1 MGVVETG
8 PPQPATMNEAM
19 AKVAESKRFIF
30 SIRYFG
36 SSEEGMGGNP
46 TFKLTKPPIC
56 LRSLRPGRCD
66 DFVAAQIFE
75 LAKLRRI
82 ARVAGS
88 PRSSPPEWDTCSVAC
103 AVTDDTYSHLMPGMQ
118 ATATAVISVALR
130 DTAIARRSERKPPS
144 SAE

>member
-30 SIRYFG
+30 SICYFG

-56 LRSLRPGRCD
+56 LRSLRPGR
-66 DFVAAQIFE
+66 V
-75 LAKLRRI
+75 
-82 ARVAGS
+82 
-88 PRSSPPEWDTCSVAC
+88 
-103 AVTDDTYSHLMPGMQ
+103 
-118 ATATAVISVALR
+118 
-130 DTAIARRSERKPPS
+130 
-144 SAE
+144 